1 LSTLRRAAELEATGQ
16 PFVIATV
23 VWRRAPSSGRQ
34 GSKAIISPTGTVEGW
49 LGGACAAPTVVRR
62 ALESLE
68 DGRPRLLVLG
78 QRDGREGVEVVPM
91 ACESE
96 GAMEVYLEPVLPT
109 PELVVVGDSPMV
121 GTLVEMA
128 GVLGWRSRS
137 IDNPNLG
144 PVGEGG
150 YVIVATQGHYDEPA
164 LRAALATPAG
174 FIGLVASAK
183 RASSVLEALRA
194 EGVDEEQLARV
205 RAPAGLDL
213 GHTSHEEVAV
223 AVLAELVVLRAAA
236 GTTTPSMTLPEV
248 AIDPVCGME
257 VDHAT
262 ARFSAEHEGT
272 TYWFCAAGCQRRF
285 EEDPGRYL

>member
-1 LSTLRRAAELEATGQ
+1 ML
-16 PFVIATV
+16 ATV

-34 GSKAIISPTGTVEGW
+34 GSKAIISANGSVEGW

-68 DGRPRLLVLG
+68 DGRPRVLVLG
-78 QRDGREGVEVVPM
+78 EHDSREGVEVVPM

-121 GTLVEMA
+121 VVLVEMA
-128 GVLGWRSRS
+128 AVLGWRSRS
-137 IDNPNLG
+137 VDSPDLG
-144 PVGEGG
+144 QVGEGG
-150 YVIVATQGHYDEPA
+150 FVVVATQGHYDEPA
-164 LRAALATPAG
+164 LKAALAAPAA
-174 FIGLVASAK
+174 FIGLVASEK

-194 EGVDEEQLARV
+194 EGMDEEQLARV

-213 GHTSHEEVAV
+213 GHTTHEEVAV
-223 AVLAELVVLRAAA
+223 AVLAELVALRAAA
-236 GTTTPSMTLPEV
+236 GTAAPAVMLPEV
-248 AIDPVCGME
+248 SIDPVCGME
-257 VDHAT
+257 VDPAT
-262 ARFSAEHEGT
+262 ARFSAEHDGA

-285 EEDPGRYL
+285 EEDPLVYL

>member
-1 LSTLRRAAELEATGQ
+1 M
-16 PFVIATV
+16 
-23 VWRRAPSSGRQ
+23 
-34 GSKAIISPTGTVEGW
+34 
-49 LGGACAAPTVVRR
+49 VRR

-68 DGRPRLLVLG
+68 DGKPRVLVLG
-78 QRDGREGVEVVPM
+78 EHDSREGVEVVPM

-121 GTLVEMA
+121 GALVEMA

-137 IDNPNLG
+137 VDSPDIG
-144 PVGEGG
+144 AVGEGG
-150 YVIVATQGHYDEPA
+150 FVVVATQGHYDEPA
-164 LRAALATPAG
+164 MVAALATPAA
-174 FIGLVASAK
+174 FIGLVASGK

-194 EGVDEEQLARV
+194 EGVDEESLARV

-223 AVLAELVVLRAAA
+223 AVLAELVALRAASGA
-236 GTTTPSMTLPEV
+236 AAPAVVLPEA

-257 VDHAT
+257 VDPAT
-262 ARFSAEHEGT
+262 ARFSAEHEGI
-272 TYWFCAAGCQRRF
+272 TYWFCAAGCHRRF
-285 EEDPGRYL
+285 EEDPAKFL